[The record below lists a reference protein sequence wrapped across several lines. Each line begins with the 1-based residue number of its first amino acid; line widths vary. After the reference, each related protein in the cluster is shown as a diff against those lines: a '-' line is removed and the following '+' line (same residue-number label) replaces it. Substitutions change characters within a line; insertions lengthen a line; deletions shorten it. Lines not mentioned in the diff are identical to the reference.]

1 MNSVRVWVGRQRAL
15 ALVGVTAVSLV
26 AAMAS
31 PAEAA
36 RRKAGSGGGYNPP
49 SASIVV
55 DAKTGKVLAAEIPTK
70 FAIPPRSPR

>member
-36 RRKAGSGGGYNPP
+36 RRKAGSGGGGYNPP

-55 DAKTGKVLAAEIPTK
+55 DAKTGKVLASRES
-70 FAIPPRSPR
+70 R